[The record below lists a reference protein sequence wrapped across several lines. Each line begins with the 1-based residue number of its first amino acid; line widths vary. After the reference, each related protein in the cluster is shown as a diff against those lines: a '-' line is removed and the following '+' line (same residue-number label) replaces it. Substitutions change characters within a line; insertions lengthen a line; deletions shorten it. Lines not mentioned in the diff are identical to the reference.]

1 MKSINPFTQETIY
14 EHAELSEAEIIEK
27 IESAN
32 VAQPAWNNISLKK
45 RKKIF
50 KKLAEVLE
58 ENAYEWGRTISEEMG
73 KPITQSIAEINKCA
87 WVCRYYASNAQK
99 LLKSKHTKTEAQKS
113 YVRYDPLG
121 VILGVM
127 PWNFPFWQV
136 IRFAVPTLMAG
147 NTVLLK
153 HASNVMQSAKNVEKA
168 FELAGLPEN
177 CFINLPISSKAV
189 EGIIRHPM
197 VKGVSLTGSKAAG
210 AAVAKVAGEEIKP
223 SLLELGGSNALVVFE
238 DCDIKE
244 AVKTVVNA
252 RFQNTGQSC
261 IAGKRLLVH
270 EKIAEKFVAKLQ
282 KKVEELVVGNPLED
296 KTYLSV
302 MARESLAE
310 ELEKQMNDSVEMGAK
325 ILIGGTRHEAFF
337 APTILTHVTPEMPVF
352 YEETFGPLLACT
364 TFKTDDEALELV
376 NNSEF
381 GLGAS
386 IFTEDK
392 KRIKHFIKN
401 IKDGA
406 VFINE
411 MVKSDPRLA
420 FGGTGISG
428 YGRELAEN
436 GIKAFVNEKT
446 VYIA

>member
-14 EHAELSEAEIIEK
+14 EHTELSENEIIEK
-27 IESAN
+27 IELAN
-32 VAQPAWNNISLKK
+32 EAQYIWSNLGLKK

-50 KKLAEVLE
+50 KKLAKVLE
-58 ENAYEWGRTISEEMG
+58 ENAYEWGQTISKEMG

-87 WVCRYYASNAQK
+87 WVCEYYAKNAQK
-99 LLKSKHTKTEAQKS
+99 LLKEKHTKTEAKKS

-168 FELAGLPEN
+168 FELAGLQEN

-197 VKGVSLTGSKAAG
+197 IKGVSLTGSKAAG

-270 EKIAEKFVAKLQ
+270 EEIAEKFIAKLQ

-310 ELEKQMNDSVEMGAK
+310 ELEKQMNDSVKMGAK
-325 ILIGGTRHEAFF
+325 ILIGGTRHQAFF

-352 YEETFGPLLACT
+352 QEETFGPLLACT

-376 NNSEF
+376 NNSDF

-446 VYIA
+446 VYIV